1 MAARTVPQDP
11 GSAPPNLSTAL
22 SYSPVQIEHP
32 TGNGQGMPNIV
43 SGATPTDQPG
53 NTFATSPY
61 QQTQAVSN
69 LRPNTTF
76 FIPQQQYM
84 TMPHSYYMYPSDP
97 YTTAPA
103 SYLMAPAPYATAPA
117 PYATAPAPISSA
129 YNGTGPKHRLLSY
142 TEATTKKK
150 AEESTQSSRSG

>member
-53 NTFATSPY
+53 NTFATSPSIHNSTSFVFDGTSSVRNSTSSVRNSASSVRNGTSSVY
-61 QQTQAVSN
+61 NV
-69 LRPNTTF
+69 
-76 FIPQQQYM
+76 I
-84 TMPHSYYMYPSDP
+84 SYACNS
-97 YTTAPA
+97 
-103 SYLMAPAPYATAPA
+103 
-117 PYATAPAPISSA
+117 ISSA